1 MRQVNKAVGGNDRQ
15 RFDRL
20 VRALLLWGLAFG
32 TFITCVY
39 ALFGAPFAGSFS
51 TDPAV
56 VATTLTYLPWAV
68 GLPLI
73 GVTSYVYDG
82 IYVGATWTRAL
93 LITMVAA
100 FATYALVLW
109 AAGSLGNKDRKS
121 TRLNSSH

>member
-82 IYVGATWTRAL
+82 IYIVATWTPPL
-93 LITMVAA
+93 LITMFAA
-100 FATYALVLW
+100 FATYALVRSEANNPELPPILRP
-109 AAGSLGNKDRKS
+109 SYF
-121 TRLNSSH
+121 